1 MTTLMASNERVW
13 GTYVS
18 DNGESYN
25 ISVKANVAAAAG
37 NAAKLGYTAGAATQ
51 ISVPNGIRPRKVKCV
66 SAGLPAR
73 YVICY
78 TTAAT
83 LWTTPGTT
91 IDLFSHGSDAT
102 YTSTPDKLGE
112 KHERNMASLPGA

>member
-18 DNGESYN
+18 DDGNSYN
-25 ISVKANVAAAAG
+25 ISVKKNVAEAAG
-37 NAAKLGYTAGAATQ
+37 NVAKLGYTAGSATQ
-51 ISVPNGIRPRKVKCV
+51 ISLPNGIRPRKVKCTA
-66 SAGLPAR
+66 AGKPAR

-83 LWTTPGTT
+83 LWTTSGTT
-91 IDLFSHGSDAT
+91 IDLFSLGADVT
-102 YTSTPDKLGE
+102 YTATKDHLGE
-112 KHERNMASLPGA
+112 KHERNMAQQ